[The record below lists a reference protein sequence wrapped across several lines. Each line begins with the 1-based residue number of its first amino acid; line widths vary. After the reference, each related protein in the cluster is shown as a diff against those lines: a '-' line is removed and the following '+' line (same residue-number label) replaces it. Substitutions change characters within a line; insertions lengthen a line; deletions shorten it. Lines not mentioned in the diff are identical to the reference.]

1 MYMQKAT
8 SKTQNLSLS
17 TWSQVHN
24 LSCENE
30 FYLNK
35 NE

>member
-17 TWSQVHN
+17 TWGQVLN

>member
-1 MYMQKAT
+1 MQKAT
-8 SKTQNLSLS
+8 SETQNLSLS
-17 TWSQVHN
+17 TWCQVHN
-24 LSCENE
+24 LSRENE